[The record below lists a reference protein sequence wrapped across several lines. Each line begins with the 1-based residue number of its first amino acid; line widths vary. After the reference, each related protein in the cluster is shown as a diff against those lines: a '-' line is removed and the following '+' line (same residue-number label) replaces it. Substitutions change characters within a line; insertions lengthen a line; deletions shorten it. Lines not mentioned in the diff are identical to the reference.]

1 MTGTAAFKSGWSSL
15 SAAAEATWDNAAAQ
29 WQPARGRRTMPPP
42 PPLSEEEE
50 DEIAAQS
57 VESIIR
63 KYLLKIVA
71 EREAR
76 EEGRIVAA
84 DFYVRQLTFIEVLL
98 DVASEGRG
106 MQKLEEARHRG
117 LHVIQI
123 AQTDFSRVLDN
134 ARTRLWQECGDPPRP
149 QHPPIDFL
157 EERDGFWV
165 EVEPAL
171 ERGPD
176 VEAREQARAQ
186 QWREAAEAQVRW
198 EAEAR
203 RDQER
208 RRRAS
213 QDCRGQSEKR
223 SATPPLD
230 EETVRPGQPAPE
242 GRQD

>member
-1 MTGTAAFKSGWSSL
+1 MTGTAASKSGWSSL

-29 WQPARGRRTMPPP
+29 WQPARGRRSMPPP
-42 PPLSEEEE
+42 PPLSDEEE

-171 ERGPD
+171 ERG
-176 VEAREQARAQ
+176 EQARGE
-186 QWREAAEAQVRW
+186 QWREAVEEQVRW

-203 RDQER
+203 ALHRRDQER
-208 RRRAS
+208 RR
-213 QDCRGQSEKR
+213 E
-223 SATPPLD
+223 ATPFLD

-242 GRQD
+242 GGQD